1 MVVSDILWFGE
12 VKLLSKIHHKQ
23 SYLTRLIIIVDSI
36 NTYSGEGL
44 FEPLNGLHRKNCTVW
59 SG

>member
-1 MVVSDILWFGE
+1 MY
-12 VKLLSKIHHKQ
+12 HQQ
-23 SYLTRLIIIVDSI
+23 SYLTKLIIVDSI
-36 NTYSGEGL
+36 NTYSDEGL